1 MDVSV
6 LFEDEDILVC
16 YKPAGVPT
24 QTKSVAVQDMVSI
37 LKNYLKA
44 NGQAPY
50 VGVVHRLDQPV
61 EGIMVFARNS
71 EAAAY
76 LSGQAAG
83 NGMEKYYQAV
93 VTGLLSEKSGR
104 LEHQLLKDGKNN
116 RSKVVPAG
124 TKGAKHAV
132 LTYEVTEEQEDSSLV
147 TIHLETGRHHQI
159 RVQFA
164 ACGHPLAG
172 DMKYGNEEKRT
183 GQSSLALCSVKLC
196 FRHPRTKQKKEFSIV
211 PSGIHFQKFDSCK
224 GILQI

>member
-1 MDVSV
+1 MGVSI

-37 LKNYLKA
+37 LKNHLRA
-44 NGQAPY
+44 NGQDPY
-50 VGVVHRLDQPV
+50 VGVIHRLDQPV
-61 EGIMVFARNS
+61 EGIMVFAKNS
-71 EAAAY
+71 KAAAD
-76 LSGQAAG
+76 LSEQAAG
-83 NGMEKYYQAV
+83 TGMEKYYQAV
-93 VTGLLSEKSGR
+93 ITGHLPQKSGR
-104 LEHQLLKDGKNN
+104 LEHELLKDGKTN
-116 RSKVVPAG
+116 RSEVVPAG

-132 LTYEVTEEQEDSSLV
+132 LTYEVTEEQGDASLV
-147 TIHLETGRHHQI
+147 TIRLETGRHHQI

-211 PSGIHFQKFDSCK
+211 PFGMHFQKYIESK
-224 GILQI
+224 E